1 MALSIKKTS
10 ARQLGQNSDRDVFAV
25 YSGSKL
31 YKHKTKSGMVFKFAT
46 TLPKAK
52 EILQKLKSDGSSS
65 ETKRSG
71 ASQPKARAPSSSS
84 AKMTVSSCSQF
95 LRDAGYSVSKKKGK
109 KTEDEEMSDQDIY
122 LRDLMNPRKRTRKKQ
137 RKAADTLYGG
147 KKGASKFHLK
157 RELAALKRAQKSLR
171 LDYNNDLISL
181 DDYRIMDRNLESQM
195 EMIERELGMYDSPR
209 KNPNRSAYVV
219 TFRIGGGRDEYQ
231 DTIMASSQT
240 EAIRLA
246 HDMMDEM
253 GDGVLVSVVPQ
264 AVADAEIIFDFN
276 NPRRKRRRKN
286 PRAMRR
292 LR

>member
-46 TLPKAK
+46 TRSRAE
-52 EILQKLKSDGSSS
+52 EILKKLKSAGSSS
-65 ETKRSG
+65 APKRAG

-122 LRDLMNPRKRTRKKQ
+122 LRDLMNPRRRRTR
-137 RKAADTLYGG
+137 
-147 KKGASKFHLK
+147 
-157 RELAALKRAQKSLR
+157 
-171 LDYNNDLISL
+171 
-181 DDYRIMDRNLESQM
+181 
-195 EMIERELGMYDSPR
+195 R
-209 KNPNRSAYVV
+209 KNPAQSVYVV
-219 TFRIGGGRDEYQ
+219 TFRIGGGRDKYE
-231 DTIMASSQT
+231 DTIMASSQA

-246 HDMMDEM
+246 EDMMDEM
-253 GDGVLVSVVPQ
+253 GGGVLVSIVPQ